1 VNTLTSRSRSPYVP
15 WHWSSHATVSDVAHE
30 DELAGIS
37 YTCFHT
43 LPTYDASSLRPR
55 TTVQPFPPVLLA
67 KNLNQCRD
75 PRPSTRPSPPVRLH
89 PSVSTQFSEESG
101 ADASQDLPAQAPAP
115 RRQRSSQ
122 GSSTTNR
129 DSVLSEGEQMVVRH
143 KEKKKPSRPQNSGA
157 YRFTVSRA
165 PLLVYLP
172 LLS

>member
-1 VNTLTSRSRSPYVP
+1 MLLLFALERPCNRFPLYCWPKTSTN
-15 WHWSSHATVSDVAHE
+15 AE
-30 DELAGIS
+30 I
-37 YTCFHT
+37 
-43 LPTYDASSLRPR
+43 
-55 TTVQPFPPVLLA
+55 
-67 KNLNQCRD
+67 RD
-75 PRPSTRPSPPVRLH
+75 PPPVRLH